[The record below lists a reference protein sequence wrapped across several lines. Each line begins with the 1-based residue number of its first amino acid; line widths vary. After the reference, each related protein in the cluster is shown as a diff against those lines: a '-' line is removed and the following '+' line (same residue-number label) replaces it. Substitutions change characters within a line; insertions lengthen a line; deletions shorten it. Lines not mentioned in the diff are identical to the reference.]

1 MWREGAGVPIPVTFP
16 PIETIAICFLDDFF
30 VFLSTKKYQI
40 EKTIPRRKKSTSPLV
55 LFLCCLFSDEDEGEG
70 EDQEEND
77 DGHDDEDGYDDEE
90 EEEDDDAD

>member
-40 EKTIPRRKKSTSPLV
+40 EKTIRRRKKSTSPQRNMPLV

-70 EDQEEND
+70 EGGDQEEND
-77 DGHDDEDGYDDEE
+77 DGHDYEDSYI
-90 EEEDDDAD
+90 

>member
-1 MWREGAGVPIPVTFP
+1 MIGPGS
-16 PIETIAICFLDDFF
+16 DN
-30 VFLSTKKYQI
+30 
-40 EKTIPRRKKSTSPLV
+40 KSLAQTHPQRNMPLV